1 MALLKLYQV
10 TTPTTATQV
19 TTTHTP
25 VRRVIV
31 SASAGGAYSVG
42 DSTMTAGT
50 TGVVVPAAA
59 SPLTI
64 GHASSNTAFD
74 LAELYVIA
82 AAGNVNI
89 LATLL

>member
-1 MALLKLYQV
+1 MPLLKLYQV
-10 TTPTTATQV
+10 VAPTTATQV

-25 VRRVIV
+25 VRRVLV

-42 DSTMTAGT
+42 DSTMTTGT
-50 TGVVVPAAA
+50 TGITVPAAA
-59 SPLTI
+59 APLTI
-64 GHASSNTAFD
+64 GHASANIAFD

-82 AAGNVNI
+82 ATGNVNI